1 MVSSELL
8 RKVATRPPAIAVK
21 IPATAGYHE
30 AREIPKHSG
39 SAIRKTKNPERI
51 SFLKWVLKP

>member
-8 RKVATRPPAIAVK
+8 RKVATRPPVIAVK
-21 IPATAGYHE
+21 IPATAGYPE
-30 AREIPKHSG
+30 AREIAKHSG

-51 SFLKWVLKP
+51 SFLK